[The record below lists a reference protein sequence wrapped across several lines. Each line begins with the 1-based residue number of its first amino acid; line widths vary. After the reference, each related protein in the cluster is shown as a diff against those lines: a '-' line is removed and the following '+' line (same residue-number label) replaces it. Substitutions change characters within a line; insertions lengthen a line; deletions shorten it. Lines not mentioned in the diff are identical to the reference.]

1 MGVVIIVLI
10 AVLVLLLAGNIFLVL
25 IISKKIEELEKR
37 NLQVEALKCRIIVLK
52 RFVETTDRSSM
63 QEYLI
68 SRFCNENLY
77 DFFMKNTDL
86 LHFRQSENLY
96 TDEVYFDVGLNV
108 VKSTSTDDVS
118 FWE

>member
-10 AVLVLLLAGNIFLVL
+10 AVLLLLLAGNIFLVF

-52 RFVETTDRSSM
+52 RFVETTDKVSM

-68 SRFCNENLY
+68 SRLCNENIH
-77 DFFMKNTDL
+77 DFLMKNTDFIR
-86 LHFRQSENLY
+86 FRQSENLY

-108 VKSTSTDDVS
+108 VKPTSTYDVS